1 MIERIILEPQP
12 LHHMISEE
20 KVNIKLKN
28 RQEMI
33 VEGDAKMVLNVH
45 IGLKEEEMVYD
56 LMIITF
62 WERVK
67 LTKNLV
73 QLLEPQLTHWQKNF
87 TNKDK
92 DLNEWN

>member
-1 MIERIILEPQP
+1 MLAKTNENKEGHMIERIILEPQP

-28 RQEMI
+28 LQEITMI
-33 VEGDAKMVLNVH
+33 VEGNVKMVHNAH

-56 LMIITF
+56 LVTITF
-62 WERVK
+62 WESLK

-73 QLLEPQLTHWQKNF
+73 LC
-87 TNKDK
+87 
-92 DLNEWN
+92 